1 MSDVREL
8 RAKLA
13 QEDPEFRQLLEA
25 HQEKERR
32 LQELSRKGFLTA
44 EEEQEEKRLK
54 KEKLQ
59 LKDKMEALLRSKAR
73 PA

>member
-1 MSDVREL
+1 MSYPEEL

-13 QEDPEFRQLLEA
+13 QEDPEFRKLFEA
-25 HQEKERR
+25 HQERERR
-32 LQELSRKGFLTA
+32 LEELYRKGFLTV

-59 LKDKMEALLRSKAR
+59 LKDRMEALLRAKTR
-73 PA
+73 PS

>member
-13 QEDPEFRQLLEA
+13 QEDPEFRQLFEA

>member
-1 MSDVREL
+1 MGTTEEL

-25 HQEKERR
+25 HQAKERR
-32 LQELSRKGFLTA
+32 LEELSRKAFLTA

-59 LKDKMEALLRSKAR
+59 LKDKMEALLRARTR